1 MQPSTI
7 PGSEIPHGP
16 RATRWQ
22 WRMRTLLVLCAL
34 GLLSPL
40 RARALPGTADRA
52 LWLLDLAGHWQWLFV
67 VGVLVGLGF
76 AFFVE
81 KRWLPAA
88 LLLPLPFWTAAPA
101 LPSSDA
107 AVGGATTATLTLAS
121 ANVQVSNASSA
132 KPLLRWLAEASPD
145 VVVLLEVSPALA
157 PQLGGLQAYPHRV
170 VEPDDSPFGIALL
183 SKWPLVSPRVARDA
197 DGIPRIEAELAL
209 DARRHVKLTALHPMP
224 PLSPHFHAARD
235 QALRELARRDG
246 ALDMPSILAG
256 DLNATPWSTAF
267 SGLDALGWRRATGLR
282 PTWPAAGRG
291 LFGIPIDH
299 VLASRHWRVEDAST
313 GPDIG
318 SDHLPTL
325 VRLVLADGE
334 AAR

>member
-1 MQPSTI
+1 MQTSTT
-7 PGSEIPHGP
+7 PGPQTPHGP
-16 RATRWQ
+16 RATRWR
-22 WRMRTLLVLCAL
+22 WRMRALLVMCAL

-40 RARALPGTADRA
+40 LARALPGTADRS
-52 LWLLDLAGHWQWLFV
+52 LWLLDLTSHWQWLFV
-67 VGVLVGLGF
+67 AGVLVGLGF

-81 KRWLPAA
+81 RRWLSAA

-107 AVGGATTATLTLAS
+107 AADGASTATLTLAS
-121 ANVQVSNASSA
+121 ANVQVSSASA
-132 KPLLRWLAEASPD
+132 APLLRWLAEASPD

-157 PQLGGLQAYPHRV
+157 HELASLKAYPHRV

-183 SKWPLVSPRVARDA
+183 SRWPLAASRVARDA

-209 DARRHVKLTALHPMP
+209 DAKRHVKLTALHPMP

-235 QALRELARRDG
+235 RALRDLARRDN
-246 ALDMPSILAG
+246 ALDMPSVLAG

-299 VLASRHWRVEDAST
+299 VLASRHWRVEDALT

-318 SDHLPTL
+318 SDHRPVL
-325 VRLVLADGE
+325 VRLVLAGG
-334 AAR
+334 APR